1 MPVPLMVRVDDD
13 VAAKLRERSERTHA
27 PMNRIINDALRAMFA
42 DEAGV
47 AGASESQ
54 IVATFHER
62 TKNAYAALQTLPHQE
77 ISKDYHANLHEAL
90 RLILDCAV
98 AAMTAIDPSTAP
110 LISGAAQVKSKQSS
124 QREVHA

>member
-13 VAAKLRERSERTHA
+13 VAAQLRERSERTHA

-98 AAMTAIDPSTAP
+98 AAMTAIDPASAP
-110 LISGAAQVKSKQSS
+110 LISNTVKATSKQASG
-124 QREVHA
+124 REVHA

>member
-42 DEAGV
+42 DEAGG
-47 AGASESQ
+47 GASESQ
-54 IVATFHER
+54 IVGTFHER
-62 TKNAYAALQTLPHQE
+62 VKNAYAALQTLPHQE
-77 ISKDYHANLHEAL
+77 NLDDYRANVNEAI
-90 RLILDCAV
+90 RLVLDCAV
-98 AAMTAIDPSTAP
+98 AAMTAIDPSSAP
-110 LISGAAQVKSKQSS
+110 LISGTAPVKSKQSS

>member
-62 TKNAYAALQTLPHQE
+62 TKIAYAALQTLPHQE
-77 ISKDYHANLHEAL
+77 NLDDYRANVNEAI
-90 RLILDCAV
+90 RLVLDCAV
-98 AAMTAIDPSTAP
+98 AAMTAIDPSSAP
-110 LISGAAQVKSKQSS
+110 LISGTASVKSKQSS
-124 QREVHA
+124 KREVHA